1 MNLYSDRNKI
11 IKLFESKDITPSM
24 YTYDAKSDGVEESEQ
39 KFDESVGEKIN
50 VRRQKADDKTD
61 ETRDEELDTTD
72 MLDLETEESAEQRRK
87 HKGDGLKILTHN
99 KC

>member
-1 MNLYSDRNKI
+1 
-11 IKLFESKDITPSM
+11 M

-39 KFDESVGEKIN
+39 KFDESIGERVN

-61 ETRDEELDTTD
+61 ETGDEELDTTD